1 VKNYKM
7 DSNAIKDLLYGGV
20 RELMNNRTYYYHS
33 SVGQQY
39 SHWTDEGQKALVE
52 YMNLI
57 GYKMIETEEAILN
70 QRAKEL
76 VLEGLTGKKI

>member
-1 VKNYKM
+1 M

>member
-1 VKNYKM
+1 
-7 DSNAIKDLLYGGV
+7 
-20 RELMNNRTYYYHS
+20 MNNRTYYYHS

-39 SHWTDEGQKALVE
+39 SHWTDEGQKALAE

-57 GYKMIETEEAILN
+57 GYKIIETEEAILN

-76 VLEGLTGKKI
+76 VLKGLKDEKV